1 MEPSP
6 AQRAARDRI
15 AAQLAQA
22 GFALPG
28 TLTVRAY
35 ACGKPGCRCH
45 ADPPRLHGPYA
56 EWTRKIG
63 GKTITR
69 RLTPRQLAE
78 YQPLFDNAKK
88 LRTLLSEL
96 QDLTLQII
104 ETGTTREPST
114 PAEPEP
120 AAPENVGEARL
131 TCGQP
136 SSQTPFAQVNPKRED
151 HSTGINLQGQVRSSL
166 DSSHPTRRMG
176 AVAVLGGIWEIAFCA
191 SPSGGTSG
199 AGHGQRLQCRAGRGR
214 APCRRRVFEHL
225 GSAPGSTPLR
235 GGRSGRGH
243 GPDGG
248 AVQTGHRPA
257 DRGLQLAE
265 QRPGHFSSFW
275 PADGIWAKTMRS
287 VGRGAQPPRL
297 LLGRSP

>member
-6 AQRAARDRI
+6 AQRAAHDRI

-88 LRTLLSEL
+88 LRTLLSDL

-104 ETGTTREPST
+104 ETSATREPSA

-120 AAPENVGEARL
+120 ATPENVGEARL

-136 SSQTPFAQVNPKRED
+136 PARP
-151 HSTGINLQGQVRSSL
+151 HSRKSAVRS
-166 DSSHPTRRMG
+166 R
-176 AVAVLGGIWEIAFCA
+176 
-191 SPSGGTSG
+191 SP
-199 AGHGQRLQCRAGRGR
+199 
-214 APCRRRVFEHL
+214 AP
-225 GSAPGSTPLR
+225 
-235 GGRSGRGH
+235 RS
-243 GPDGG
+243 DT
-248 AVQTGHRPA
+248 V
-257 DRGLQLAE
+257 
-265 QRPGHFSSFW
+265 W
-275 PADGIWAKTMRS
+275 
-287 VGRGAQPPRL
+287 PPRSTFAWA
-297 LLGRSP
+297 GSWTE